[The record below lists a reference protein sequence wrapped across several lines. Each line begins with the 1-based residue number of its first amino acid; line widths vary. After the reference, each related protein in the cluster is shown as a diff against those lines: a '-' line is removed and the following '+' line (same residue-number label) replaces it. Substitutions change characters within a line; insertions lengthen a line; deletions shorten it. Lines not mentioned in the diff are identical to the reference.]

1 VSTVVRVNPVVCRAH
16 GLCADWLPERIELD
30 EWGYPIVDST
40 ALGAELVG
48 LARRAAKEC
57 PVRALLVTRLG

>member
-1 VSTVVRVNPVVCRAH
+1 VSAAVRVNPIACSAH

-30 EWGYPIVDST
+30 EWGYPVVDST
-40 ALGAELVG
+40 PLGADLLG

-57 PVRALLVTRLG
+57 PVRALLVSRVR